1 MFKKSVKTAF
11 KITSKNLVEGL
22 GTQNRN
28 FHISALEKMVV
39 ILFFSK
45 HDGVSFL
52 VHEVIYA
59 IFAVVESEAASVVI
73 FR

>member
-1 MFKKSVKTAF
+1 MTNGILGSKGLKIGLPLNSHLCYVQEISKTAF

-28 FHISALEKMVV
+28 FHISALEKRV

-45 HDGVSFL
+45 HEMAYLF
-52 VHEVIYA
+52 
-59 IFAVVESEAASVVI
+59 
-73 FR
+73 

>member
-1 MFKKSVKTAF
+1 MTNEILGSKGLKNRSSIKQPLVAMFKKSVKTAF

-28 FHISALEKMVV
+28 FHISALEKRV

-45 HDGVSFL
+45 HEMAYLF
-52 VHEVIYA
+52 
-59 IFAVVESEAASVVI
+59 
-73 FR
+73 